1 MHTAAVHARKQWNV
15 DKAIE
20 NTFSWNKNII
30 QASHPPI
37 RIPSNLLWT
46 NPPFG
51 NRCFDLIVC
60 EENNLALII
69 DRFSYH
75 SPRQNPTYQVE
86 KDIYLICGMGRNV
99 GFDTCVA
106 GYQHTINYIC
116 SRCRHRAHLLIIAET
131 ASAAHTTHPPP
142 STNRH
147 YRDRGR
153 KEEGAGTF
161 GCGDDSQPRI
171 IMPKAAKTRRR

>member
-1 MHTAAVHARKQWNV
+1 MHTSTVHARKQWNV

-20 NTFSWNKNII
+20 NTFSWSKNII

-51 NRCFDLIVC
+51 NRRFDLIVC

-75 SPRQNPTYQVE
+75 SPRQKSHISRRNT
-86 KDIYLICGMGRNV
+86 IYLICGMGRNV
-99 GFDTCVA
+99 GFDTCVV
-106 GYQHTINYIC
+106 GYQHKINNIC
-116 SRCRHRAHLLIIAET
+116 HRCRHRAHLLIIAET
-131 ASAAHTTHPPP
+131 AIVAPRLRHTQPTGLGLLDAAMNPNP
-142 STNRH
+142 
-147 YRDRGR
+147 
-153 KEEGAGTF
+153 E
-161 GCGDDSQPRI
+161 
-171 IMPKAAKTRRR
+171 